1 MLKTSYAVVRTN
13 HDLQRYDFPKLPKQ
27 EIDKILGNML
37 GNHGNIQIEHVPR
50 LSYDNVS
57 DSIVMVWSELK
68 EEERH
73 DYRLNRFGT
82 FLRTAGVRRFFK
94 DSAKNQLEG
103 KVVYGDVLFASKDKE
118 GNLVGLTA
126 ELWYELKRYHK
137 YISDM
142 LSHEQEKLEA

>member
-13 HDLQRYDFPKLPKQ
+13 HDLQRCDFPKLPKQ
-27 EIDKILGNML
+27 EINKILDNML
-37 GNHGNIQIEHVPR
+37 GNYGNVQVEHVPR
-50 LSYDNVS
+50 LSHDKIS

-68 EEERH
+68 EEERY
-73 DYRLNRFGT
+73 DYRLNKFGT

-94 DSAKNQLEG
+94 NSAKNQLEG
-103 KVVYGDVLFASKDKE
+103 KLVYGDVLFASKDKD

-137 YISDM
+137 FICNI
-142 LSHEQEKLEA
+142 LSHG